1 MPFVLTLIA
10 APRVAH
16 PGPGSLGAFPEGVT
30 LSAAAL
36 DAVRHGMAQIGA
48 EVCSPRWLADAAAP
62 GAACDIPFAG
72 LDPDQ
77 ADSAA
82 RAALAPLYP
91 KGGIDVIAQKA
102 AGRKK
107 TILIADMDSTFVTG
121 ETLDELADRAGL
133 KEHIAAITARAMNGE
148 LDFRAALKER
158 VGLLK
163 GLPVAA
169 IADTLAQVRH
179 TPGGRTAVMTMRA
192 HGATTVLISG
202 GFLPFA
208 RPVAA
213 ACGFDRAFANDL
225 VIENGCLSGEVAEP
239 ILDRN
244 AKLATLLA
252 TAAELGVAADAA
264 LAVGDGA
271 NDLPMIQAAGL
282 GVAFHGKPSV
292 VAGARAALNF
302 ADLTG
307 LLFAQGY
314 HRDAFVCE

>member
-10 APRVAH
+10 APRVAY
-16 PGPGSLGAFPEGVT
+16 PGPGSLGRFPEGVT

-36 DAVRHGMAQIGA
+36 DAVRHAMTQIGA
-48 EVCSPRWLADAAAP
+48 EACSPRWLTDADAP
-62 GAACDIPFAG
+62 GAAVDLPFAG
-72 LDPDQ
+72 IDPDQ
-77 ADSAA
+77 ADAAA
-82 RAALAPLYP
+82 RAALSPLYP
-91 KGGIDVIAQKA
+91 KGGIDVIAQKS

-107 TILIADMDSTFVTG
+107 TILIADMDSTMVTG
-121 ETLDELADRAGL
+121 ETLDELAGHVGL
-133 KEHIAAITARAMNGE
+133 KDHIAAITARAMNGE
-148 LDFRAALKER
+148 IDFRTALKER

-163 GLPVAA
+163 GLTAA
-169 IADTLAQVRH
+169 ALDETLAAVRF
-179 TPGGRTAVMTMRA
+179 TPGGREAVMTMRA
-192 HGATTVLISG
+192 NGATTVLISG

-213 ACGFDRAFANDL
+213 ACGFDRVFANDL
-225 VIENGCLSGEVAEP
+225 LTEDGKLTGEVAEP

-244 AKLATLLA
+244 VKLATLLS
-252 TAAELGVAADAA
+252 TAAELGVGADAA

-282 GVAFHGKPSV
+282 GVAFHGKPKV
-292 VAGARAALNF
+292 VEGARAALNF